1 MLKQCV
7 VILKQL
13 GDFIT
18 LSLTEVQVIP
28 VAQIH
33 RQHIT
38 HGVLVKTHEPRGVG
52 D

>member
-33 RQHIT
+33 RLCPCKSTLAQ
-38 HGVLVKTHEPRGVG
+38 GCG
-52 D
+52 

>member
-1 MLKQCV
+1 MLKQYL

-13 GDFIT
+13 SDFIT

-38 HGVLVKTHEPRGVG
+38 YCVLIKAN
-52 D
+52 